1 MMNRMHRLWVAA
13 VALGLA
19 GAALAADVIGTGV
32 VKAVDARAGALV
44 IAHDPIPALGWPAM
58 TMPFKV
64 SDPKLLDPAV
74 AGKKVRFTLPEGGAA
89 LISALT
95 VLP

>member
-1 MMNRMHRLWVAA
+1 MRRMRKMLVAA
-13 VALGLA
+13 VAVALA
-19 GAALAADVIGTGV
+19 GAALAADVVGTGV

-64 SDPKLLDPAV
+64 TDAKLLGQAV
-74 AGKKVRFTLPEGGAA
+74 VGKKVQFTLAGGNEPR
-89 LISALT
+89 ISALK